1 MSSST
6 RKELRKT
13 RKGRTLLANEARAY
27 RDYVKWSNSYREAN
41 AKAPVGDRVLLRGRL
56 TRKEF
61 YDNYEDIALGLTEH
75 GGRYS
80 NRLFAQ
86 RYNVRVNN
94 TQLNALADF
103 FTTNTDFGEKV
114 IGRKPNGGEARHRT
128 MFDTTWLGKTRE
140 EFLEDF
146 MPMSLAEQRRL
157 LTMYYAYEGN
167 DIGYGNQKVF
177 DI

>member
-1 MSSST
+1 MSSNT
-6 RKELRKT
+6 REELRKT

-27 RDYVKWSNSYREAN
+27 RDYVKWSNAYRKAN

-61 YDNYEDIALGLTEH
+61 YENYEDIALGLTEH

-80 NRLFAQ
+80 NRLLFQ

-103 FTTNTDFGEKV
+103 FTTNTDFEEKV
-114 IGRKPNGGEARHRT
+114 VGRKPSGGEARHKT

-146 MPMSLAEQRRL
+146 MSMSLAEQRGL
-157 LTMYYAYEGN
+157 LTMYYAYEDN

-177 DI
+177 DL